1 MQTDRII
8 LLVLDSL
15 GIGSSAD
22 SKDFGDS
29 GSDTLG
35 HIADTFA
42 KDQALQLPNMC
53 RLGLAHSYHTSTG
66 KYPAAMSIPD
76 SLLGSFA
83 CAKEIST
90 GKDTPSGH
98 WEMMGVPAL
107 WDWGYF
113 HEKEN
118 SFPQKLLDEIVRKSG
133 IDGYL
138 GNCHSSGTEIIARLG
153 EEHMKSGKPI
163 FYTSADSV
171 FQIACH
177 EESFGLKNLYQ
188 LCELCRKTLT
198 PLNIGRV
205 IARPFVGTCTDDF
218 QRTGNRHD
226 YAIEPPA
233 PTVLKKLVDD
243 GGTVIGVGKIGD
255 IFAHIGMSEEVRA
268 SGHPALWKE
277 TLAAMD
283 RTPTQ
288 EDVRSIIMTN
298 FVDFD
303 AVYGHRRDPVGYGKA
318 LEEFDRQL
326 PRLFEKM
333 RPNDLLIVTADHG
346 NDPTWPG
353 TDHTREHV
361 PILLYQKN
369 MLPSDLGFRGTF
381 ADIAQTIANTFK
393 LSPFEHGTSLF
404 TDTRLLKK

>member
-22 SKDFGDS
+22 AKDFGDS

-133 IDGYL
+133 K
-138 GNCHSSGTEIIARLG
+138 A
-153 EEHMKSGKPI
+153 
-163 FYTSADSV
+163 V
-171 FQIACH
+171 WQ
-177 EESFGLKNLYQ
+177 
-188 LCELCRKTLT
+188 
-198 PLNIGRV
+198 
-205 IARPFVGTCTDDF
+205 
-218 QRTGNRHD
+218 
-226 YAIEPPA
+226 EP
-233 PTVLKKLVDD
+233 
-243 GGTVIGVGKIGD
+243 GGVGI
-255 IFAHIGMSEEVRA
+255 S
-268 SGHPALWKE
+268 
-277 TLAAMD
+277 
-283 RTPTQ
+283 
-288 EDVRSIIMTN
+288 
-298 FVDFD
+298 FVD
-303 AVYGHRRDPVGYGKA
+303 AASYR
-318 LEEFDRQL
+318 
-326 PRLFEKM
+326 
-333 RPNDLLIVTADHG
+333 
-346 NDPTWPG
+346 
-353 TDHTREHV
+353 
-361 PILLYQKN
+361 
-369 MLPSDLGFRGTF
+369 
-381 ADIAQTIANTFK
+381 
-393 LSPFEHGTSLF
+393 
-404 TDTRLLKK
+404 